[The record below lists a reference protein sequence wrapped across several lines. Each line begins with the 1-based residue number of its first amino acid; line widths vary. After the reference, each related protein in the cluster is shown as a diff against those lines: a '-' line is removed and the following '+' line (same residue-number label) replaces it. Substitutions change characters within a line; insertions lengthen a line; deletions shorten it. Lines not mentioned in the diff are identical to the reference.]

1 MPEVGQAITLKK
13 KTTGELLKGKVAR
26 VETIVT
32 LDEPIQI
39 NTPWYQDTIKEVKVS
54 EGYEIVP
61 SGGKRRGAKT
71 RKGKGK
77 RKARKGTR
85 RH

>member
-1 MPEVGQAITLKK
+1 MPDVGQAITLKK

-32 LDEPIQI
+32 LDEPIII
-39 NTPWYQDTIKEVKVS
+39 NTPWYQDTIREVKLS
-54 EGYEIVP
+54 DAYEIIP
-61 SGGKRRGAKT
+61 SGGKRKT
-71 RKGKGK
+71 
-77 RKARKGTR
+77 RKGTR